1 MAKRFLTTGIR
12 SLLAGSLDPGGIFG
26 CWRYDRA
33 FAKAH
38 PDFFPYNG
46 LCIFC
51 GAQGSGKTLSMV
63 QAAYK
68 LACDYPKM
76 LIVTNVILTG
86 FPFPER
92 IYPFVDDED
101 LERYSNGY
109 EGVLFLID
117 EIHTLYNSL
126 QSKNVD
132 PAVMAQICQQRK
144 QRKMIMGTSQVF
156 GRIAKPFREQF
167 KYAVICQN
175 FLKYIQWNG
184 VIRGDKVVDAGDG
197 SVDATVE
204 FHKLWFHRPELYGM
218 YDTYAVIKR
227 EDKDKK
233 GGRKHG

>member
-1 MAKRFLTTGIR
+1 M
-12 SLLAGSLDPGGIFG
+12 LAGPLDLGGVFDCIAF
-26 CWRYDRA
+26 DRA

-38 PDFFPYNG
+38 PGFFPFDG

-68 LACDYPKM
+68 LACAYPK
-76 LIVTNVILTG
+76 LVIVSNVLLQG
-86 FPFPER
+86 FPHPER
-92 IYPFVDDED
+92 IFDYTGDED

-126 QSKNVD
+126 SSKNID
-132 PAVMAQICQQRK
+132 PAVMSQICQQRK

-167 KYAVICQN
+167 KWAVICSN
-175 FLKYIQWNG
+175 VFRYVQWNG
-184 VIRGDKVVDAGDG
+184 VIKGDEVTDSADG
-197 SVDATVE
+197 SMVAVVK
-204 FHKLWFHRPELYGM
+204 FHKLWIHSPKLYQL

-227 EDKDKK
+227 PEKK
-233 GGRKHG
+233 GVTAWAKR